1 MALGKNISPGQ
12 GETYYRKDDYYL
24 TREGGEDHKLEW
36 AGKLAAELGLSG
48 KAGEEDWK
56 NAMNGHF
63 PGGIEVKGGSYKDPD
78 TGELLKRS
86 GTDFV
91 IEAPK
96 TVSMTYAATD
106 NQELKDWIMKTQGE
120 VEKISFD
127 YLESQIGAR
136 RGHDGKN
143 WETTGKAVY
152 GHVRHMTNR
161 EGECFIHGHGVF
173 LNVTQNSDGKYQAMT
188 NDRQMQYQRL
198 VKEMGDA
205 HWAKRLTEKGIG
217 IEKGKYGETQIAGF
231 SREQI
236 ESESSRGQ
244 NIEKYIESKWGVD
257 RENATPSMKDEAWE
271 RTRKAKKVHELDGLE
286 EVWKEKAKTSGADE
300 VTRSLEEQFEK
311 GIKPKYLSPEKRLEV
326 ARDSLKFAIEHHT
339 ERESAV
345 KEGEVIRTA
354 LQDGRG
360 KITFEDLKPAMEE
373 AKAEGSLIRQTDDL
387 AKSKPNLMSSR
398 EAMEREKRLLS
409 YEKSGRHAVEPV
421 MNPLQAENALKA
433 IQEKEGLTLNKE
445 QKEAARMILTT
456 DNRYSG
462 INGYAG
468 VGKTTMLKP
477 AIESLQNGVA
487 FSALKNAGYEVI
499 GLGPQHSAVHALKDA
514 GIIESQTL
522 QSWLADRQ
530 AGKDLTNKTVV
541 VIDEAGIANA
551 KDLESAMKR
560 IEKAGSR
567 AVLVGDIKQY
577 ESVSAGPAFR
587 LLQDKGME
595 TVYVT
600 EMQRQKNAPE
610 NVREAARLSI
620 DSPEKALE
628 RLEIREIR
636 NAEERYKAISEEY
649 LKSKD
654 PKETLVL
661 TGTHEARKAVNE
673 NVRESLGLAGCGNE
687 FTRYEAGDFTE
698 AQKKRIDAYK
708 EGQDIRFGKD
718 YRGLSVQ
725 AGEIGKV
732 EGVDRENGTVRL
744 KMENGQDVTMTP
756 REMSGKGHEIGKKE
770 QIELSQGDRIRIT
783 GNELKKEGIT
793 NGMRGEVME
802 SKHDS
807 LRIRLDNG
815 KDFDLKPDGR
825 PVEIDHGYAQTGHS
839 AQGLGAQNVV
849 LDLPSNSQTLN
860 QRSFYTNLTRT
871 KDQVVAFT
879 DDREKLTGAVSREK
893 DKTMAHDV
901 EKEDREE
908 RHQVNREN
916 ENPENGRK
924 EKKNLGEERE
934 QKTAEKKEEQ
944 KEEKKEVSKDQ
955 DSPDELRFGE
965 TPDQTKARFERWKEE
980 DQKKEIDQKKEETP
994 KKDRNIADNGEREEK
1009 TMDRERD
1016 EEKEKENRWADFTD
1030 REKNRLD
1037 TWKEGQK
1044 LHFHSENKELGI
1056 QSGEEA
1062 RIEKMDRKTG
1072 LIDLRMEDGRDVT
1085 MKPEYMKEKEREQQ
1099 KAIEQEKERER
1110 GREKEQTPEYMKR
1123 EMERKALEI
1132 DPDQKTM
1139 EQKEQRSRTG
1149 GKSDERQAYLER
1161 IQIKEFSAPE
1171 AKGQEHRQE
1180 KGQEE
1185 KKEAPKKERERG
1197 RDGMGY

>member
-36 AGKLAAELGLSG
+36 GGTLAAELGLSG

-120 VEKISFD
+120 VEKFSFD

-244 NIEKYIESKWGVD
+244 NIEKYIENKWGVD

-326 ARDSLKFAIEHHT
+326 ARDSLKFAIEHLT

-387 AKSKPNLMSSR
+387 AKSKPNLMSNR
-398 EAMEREKRLLS
+398 EAMEREKRIIS
-409 YEKSGRHAVEPV
+409 FEKSGRHAVEPV
-421 MNPLQAENALKA
+421 MNPLQAEATLKA
-433 IQEKEGLTLNKE
+433 ITEKEGLTLNKE
-445 QKEAARMILTT
+445 QKDAARMILTT
-456 DNRYSG
+456 DNRYTG

-468 VGKTTMLKP
+468 TGKTTMLKP

-514 GIIESQTL
+514 AIIEAQTL
-522 QSWLADRQ
+522 QSGLADRQ

-577 ESVSAGPAFR
+577 ESVAAGPAFR
-587 LLQDKGME
+587 FLQDKGME

-600 EMQRQKNAPE
+600 EMQRQRNAPE
-610 NVREAARLSI
+610 NIREAARLSI
-620 DSPEKALE
+620 EAPEKALE
-628 RLEIREIR
+628 KLEIREIR
-636 NAEERYKAISEEY
+636 NPQERFKAMAEEY

-687 FTRYEAGDFTE
+687 FSRYEAGDFTA

-744 KMENGQDVTMTP
+744 KMQDGRDVTMTP
-756 REMSGKGHEIGKKE
+756 REMSGKGHEIGKIE

-793 NGMRGEVME
+793 NGMRGEVIE

-807 LRIRLDNG
+807 LKIRLDNG
-815 KDFDLKPDGR
+815 KVFDLKPDQC

-849 LDLPSNSQTLN
+849 LDLPSNAQTLN

-871 KDQVVAFT
+871 KDHVVAFT

-893 DKTMAHDV
+893 DKSMAHDV
-901 EKEDREE
+901 EKENREE
-908 RHQVNREN
+908 RRPVS
-916 ENPENGRK
+916 K
-924 EKKNLGEERE
+924 ERE
-934 QKTAEKKEEQ
+934 REAKILPEEKTKETGKEMEQERTEKNKDLEEEKMME

-955 DSPDELRFGE
+955 ARPDELRFGE

-980 DQKKEIDQKKEETP
+980 DQKKEIDQKKEQTP
-994 KKDRNIADNGEREEK
+994 EKGRNIADNGEREEK

-1016 EEKEKENRWADFTD
+1016 AEQEKENRWNSLTAV
-1030 REKNRLD
+1030 EKNRLE
-1037 TWKEGQK
+1037 TWKEGKK
-1044 LHFHSENKELGI
+1044 LHFPSENKELGI
-1056 QSGEEA
+1056 KAGEEA
-1062 RIEKMDRKTG
+1062 QVEKMDKDSGVITLRKENG
-1072 LIDLRMEDGRDVT
+1072 QEVA
-1085 MKPEYMKEKEREQQ
+1085 MK
-1099 KAIEQEKERER
+1099 
-1110 GREKEQTPEYMKR
+1110 PEYMKR

-1132 DPDQKTM
+1132 DSDQKTM
-1139 EQKEQRSRTG
+1139 EQKEQRKEEKDASKE
-1149 GKSDERQAYLER
+1149 KSSPEKEKERAQEKDGSSEQGERQ
-1161 IQIKEFSAPE
+1161 
-1171 AKGQEHRQE
+1171 QE
-1180 KGQEE
+1180 KAREE
-1185 KKEAPKKERERG
+1185 MKEAPRRERERG